1 MIKERYDP
9 DFTRTFGVM
18 TKMNLDFCYKTTDV
32 NYKDRAESVMKIL
45 SNEKNSPFS
54 FPTYG
59 WVGITGQNP
68 KEMITESVQ
77 QTRDKERA
85 FFDGPEFMLAAG
97 GDHIARLPRD
107 SDGRWPLG
115 TDILRERIGKALKE
129 NIKKRLPKI
138 LGVLEK
144 QVRKTKALLEALGEP
159 PPTSR
164 ADRLA
169 YLREEVLRP
178 WREDALG
185 QIYRD
190 NSTLWSALQLAFSN
204 SAPSSVKDYS
214 ILSGYPPSCSASWN
228 GYDAS
233 MECRNA
239 LFASKASSITNMAGI
254 VFDTGGRKLMEIS
267 QNSFIEVGRQH

>member
-1 MIKERYDP
+1 M
-9 DFTRTFGVM
+9 
-18 TKMNLDFCYKTTDV
+18 
-32 NYKDRAESVMKIL
+32 
-45 SNEKNSPFS
+45 
-54 FPTYG
+54 
-59 WVGITGQNP
+59 
-68 KEMITESVQ
+68 
-77 QTRDKERA
+77 
-85 FFDGPEFMLAAG
+85 
-97 GDHIARLPRD
+97 
-107 SDGRWPLG
+107 
-115 TDILRERIGKALKE
+115 
-129 NIKKRLPKI
+129 
-138 LGVLEK
+138 LEK

-267 QNSFIEVGRQH
+267 QKSFIEVGRQH